1 MPIREREREKERR
14 TNKTRHYP
22 GFSRDALPS
31 ERKSF
36 RSDFLF
42 DGFSSSSSRSRFA
55 TAIDSLDVRRGKR
68 GKEKKERT
76 NKSVGEGGR
85 RRREN
90 AMSALVTIAAKSG
103 STATTCVQRRQSI
116 FIHRWEGER
125 GRVTKGRSLSR
136 RCYVCSHPRFIGN
149 TWTRSKDRVFL
160 CLLFLSGFR
169 PFISPTS
176 DRGNWRGGGGFAIH
190 VSNDRCEILLFF
202 AVWNGILLR
211 QFDRIDGKVLF
222 GVTFKINLDFSFF

>member
-1 MPIREREREKERR
+1 MRWA
-14 TNKTRHYP
+14 H
-22 GFSRDALPS
+22 
-31 ERKSF
+31 
-36 RSDFLF
+36 
-42 DGFSSSSSRSRFA
+42 SSRSRRNRA
-55 TAIDSLDVRRGKR
+55 RQ
-68 GKEKKERT
+68 
-76 NKSVGEGGR
+76 R
-85 RRREN
+85 RRVCN
-90 AMSALVTIAAKSG
+90 AANRYL
-103 STATTCVQRRQSI
+103 STDGR
-116 FIHRWEGER
+116 GER